1 MVFAIE
7 ASTGAYAVVV
17 WLQTGLPEF
26 VPDLIGLVSGV
37 VLLMILAAFGGFVY
51 RQLTGGV
58 VWPDEDEA
66 GDGEGVTRND
76 GDDDWK
82 YS

>member
-1 MVFAIE
+1 MVFGVE
-7 ASTGAYAVVV
+7 AAGGSVAVVV
-17 WLQTGLPEF
+17 SLQTGLPEF

-37 VLLMILAAFGGFVY
+37 VLLLLLAAFGGFVY

-58 VWPDEDEA
+58 DWPDENEA
-66 GDGEGVTRND
+66 ADDEGVTRND

>member
-1 MVFAIE
+1 MVSGVGT
-7 ASTGAYAVVV
+7 STGAFAVIVS
-17 WLQTGLPEF
+17 LQTGLPEF
-26 VPDLIGLVSGV
+26 VPDLIGLVSGI
-37 VLLMILAAFGGFVY
+37 VLLLILAAFGGFVY

-58 VWPDEDEA
+58 DWPDENEA
-66 GDGEGVTRND
+66 GDGEDVTRND

>member
-1 MVFAIE
+1 
-7 ASTGAYAVVV
+7 VVV

-37 VLLMILAAFGGFVY
+37 VLLLLLAAFGGFVY

-58 VWPDEDEA
+58 DWPDEDES